1 MAPPSNQELRQQL
14 DIELNRLTRAI
25 ERFRVDIQRFFGGD
39 LNIPPE
45 DLKETIA
52 GDLRRLRA
60 LASRGGTAGMF
71 RLSSLEA
78 KFNSQADLFNRRI
91 REMETGAKRRAVVAA
106 QEPDPLAEGVL
117 MGPGARDNAVET
129 LYKGLYLRGS
139 HRNPSMDLE
148 KFRSYIQ
155 KQTDTIR
162 QKTGAQGV
170 QFRIAVEDGKMK
182 LKAKPVKG

>member
-1 MAPPSNQELRQQL
+1 MAQTNQELRKQL
-14 DIELNRLTRAI
+14 DLELNRLARAI
-25 ERFRVDIQRFFGGD
+25 EQFRIDSQRFFGGD
-39 LNIPPE
+39 LNVPPE

-60 LASRGGTAGMF
+60 LASKGGTAGTF

-78 KFNSQADLFNRRI
+78 KFNSQADLLNRRL
-91 REMETGAKRRAVVAA
+91 REMETGGKRRAVVEEK
-106 QEPDPLAEGVL
+106 EPDPMGEGVL
-117 MGPGARDNAVET
+117 VGRGGRDNAVET
-129 LYKGLYLRGS
+129 LYKGLYLRGGK
-139 HRNPSMDLE
+139 RNPSMDLE
-148 KFRSYIQ
+148 KFRSYIH